1 MSHFSVIVI
10 GDNVERL
17 LQPYHEF
24 ECTGDN
30 DEFVQDVDMTDEV
43 LEHMVG
49 EDADAL
55 DKSLC
60 WYGLEDKIV
69 DDESKVQKV
78 GDDCPHKHG
87 FAIVKEGKLVKA
99 VKRTNPNKK
108 WDWWVVGGRWN
119 GFLKLKP
126 EFGGGG
132 SNERRR
138 SEVDFDGMRDESG
151 AGAAARWDKA
161 HAAKV
166 AAGFDVNSAWAS
178 WEHVRDVLHAGDI
191 NAARDA
197 YNAQPIILAIRAAMG
212 HPFRGVDEYLT
223 PRDEYIQQ
231 ARDSACAP
239 YAVVNG
245 GEWIAKGTM
254 GWFGM
259 SDDTATQGEWN
270 RRINE
275 LLDSLPGGTKLTVVD
290 CHI

>member
-1 MSHFSVIVI
+1 MSHFQVIVI

-24 ECTGDN
+24 ECTGTN
-30 DEFVQDVDMTDEV
+30 DEFVQDVDVTDKV

-55 DKSLC
+55 DKSLG

-78 GDDCPHKHG
+78 GDDCPHKWG

-126 EFGGGG
+126 EFVGGR
-132 SNERRR
+132 SNECRK

-166 AAGFDVNSAWAS
+166 AAGFDVNATWAS
-178 WEHVRDVLHAGDI
+178 WKHVRDVLHAGDI
-191 NAARDA
+191 DAARDA
-197 YNAQPIILAIRAAMG
+197 YNAQPIILAIMAAMD

-259 SDDTATQGEWN
+259 SADTATQAGWN
-270 RRINE
+270 RRVNE
-275 LLDSLPGGTKLTVVD
+275 LLDSLPGDTKLTIVD

>member
-1 MSHFSVIVI
+1 MSHFQVIVI
-10 GDNVERL
+10 GDNVEHQ

-24 ECTGDN
+24 ECTGTN
-30 DEFVQDVDMTDEV
+30 DEFVQDVDVTDEA

-49 EDADAL
+49 EVLA
-55 DKSLC
+55 S
-60 WYGLEDKIV
+60 YGLEDSIV

-78 GDDCPHKHG
+78 GDDCPHKWG

-99 VKRTNPNKK
+99 VKRTNPNKT
-108 WDWWVVGGRWN
+108 WDWWVVGGRWS

-132 SNERRR
+132 SNGCRR

-166 AAGFDVNSAWAS
+166 AAGFDVNSTWAS
-178 WEHVRDVLHAGDI
+178 WKHVRDVLHAGDI
-191 NAARDA
+191 DAARDA
-197 YNAQPIILAIRAAMG
+197 YNAQPIILAIRAAMD

-259 SDDTATQGEWN
+259 SDDTATQAEWN

-275 LLDSLPGGTKLTVVD
+275 LLDSLPGDTKLTVVD